1 MTCEQIQDDIINT
14 QSCYTFDYNGRPR
27 GIDPVDGTFNLWY
40 GDADYNFSSMEE
52 LFKANVFDGKS
63 LKEIIINI
71 KNYGEG

>member
-14 QSCYTFDYNGRPR
+14 QSYYTFDYNGRPC